1 MLYQLQPR
9 LLLSATLAAHVHRA
23 KRREEQRRTSEL
35 ATASDGTRSHGF
47 EDLKKLLDSEGVT
60 LLMNFF
66 LKGLVNKNC
75 SSTNIGFY

>member
-35 ATASDGTRSHGF
+35 DGTSSF
-47 EDLKKLLDSEGVT
+47 EDLKKLRDSGGVT
-60 LLMNFF
+60 LLMAR
-66 LKGLVNKNC
+66 LH
-75 SSTNIGFY
+75 

>member
-35 ATASDGTRSHGF
+35 DGTRSF
-47 EDLKKLLDSEGVT
+47 EDLKKLPDSEGVA
-60 LLMNFF
+60 LLMSEPR
-66 LKGLVNKNC
+66 LAMDPSC
-75 SSTNIGFY
+75 Q

>member
-9 LLLSATLAAHVHRA
+9 LLFSATLAACVHRA

-35 ATASDGTRSHGF
+35 DGTRSF

-60 LLMNFF
+60 LLMHQFGE
-66 LKGLVNKNC
+66 LRTKQATGTKR
-75 SSTNIGFY
+75 G